1 MIRFGKQS
9 GTAIQQYSKRTP
21 TKRTT
26 STLFVS
32 FQYETNL
39 HRTHVENQKVFF
51 LLNFI
56 FIFQEDFLWSLDY

>member
-9 GTAIQQYSKRTP
+9 GTAIQEYSKRTP

-32 FQYETNL
+32 FQYEKNL
-39 HRTHVENQKVFF
+39 YRDFSTLVENQKVFF
-51 LLNFI
+51 C
-56 FIFQEDFLWSLDY
+56 